1 MCGGGG
7 GYRPPPPPPPSPYE
21 ASMRQQRREARA
33 DALAEKAK
41 QKEESYQQSVADLS
55 GKRGRR
61 SLLSGRKGGQ
71 GFMVQCD
78 IQTRNTLGV

>member
-7 GYRPPPPPPPSPYE
+7 GYSPPPPPPPSPYE
-21 ASMRQQRREARA
+21 KTLRQQRIEARQNE
-33 DALAEKAK
+33 LAEKAK
-41 QKEESYQQSVADLS
+41 LKDEQYQESGAALS

-71 GFMVQCD
+71 GFMVSGEL
-78 IQTRNTLGV
+78 QTKNTLGV

>member
-7 GYRPPPPPPPSPYE
+7 GYRPPPPPPSPYE

-71 GFMVQCD
+71 GFLVQGD
-78 IQTRNTLGV
+78 IQTRTTLGV

>member
-7 GYRPPPPPPPSPYE
+7 GYKPPPPPPSPYE
-21 ASMRQQRREARA
+21 KTLRQQRREARA
-33 DALAEKAK
+33 EELAEKAK
-41 QKEESYQQSVADLS
+41 LKDERYQDSVATLS

-71 GFMVQCD
+71 GFMVQGD

>member
-41 QKEESYQQSVADLS
+41 LKDEQYQEAVADLS
-55 GKRGRR
+55 GKEADALYYLEEKVDKVYGSR
-61 SLLSGRKGGQ
+61 
-71 GFMVQCD
+71 
-78 IQTRNTLGV
+78 

>member
-1 MCGGGG
+1 MWGGGG

-41 QKEESYQQSVADLS
+41 LKDEQYQEAVADLS

-71 GFMVQCD
+71 GFMVQGD

>member
-1 MCGGGG
+1 MTEELSEEEKKEGKEPKTTKENK
-7 GYRPPPPPPPSPYE
+7 RDKVNE
-21 ASMRQQRREARA
+21 AT
-33 DALAEKAK
+33 ALWTQPKAK
-41 QKEESYQQSVADLS
+41 LKDEQYQEAVADLS

-71 GFMVQCD
+71 GFMVQGD